1 MEGIV
6 LALALVACPVG
17 MGIMMWFMARGVRKE
32 PDAARPDGAPSVE
45 QLREE
50 HRRLGAELERVEGR
64 DGTPV
69 AGRS

>member
-6 LALALVACPVG
+6 LALAFLACPVV
-17 MGIMMWFMARGVRKE
+17 MGGMMWFMAKGMRNERPGVQPER
-32 PDAARPDGAPSVE
+32 AVSVE

-64 DGTPV
+64 DEPV
-69 AGRS
+69 AGRL